1 MRKMQI
7 LRILFFRRF
16 RCFFSVA
23 FLNFLFLEASRIGG
37 ELGSAAVKLV
47 EEATGRSDGA
57 DAGGA
62 AAEPLE
68 SYFCAV
74 GSPSLTIKKIIK
86 TEGYINTLNAHLWSD
101 FKDFGDFKFSNYPPF
116 FEFFFKCLFKVT
128 IFHAEAEP
136 EARRSEVS
144 VIEGPSQ
151 RPSLNRNATIF
162 INDVQNVKSL

>member
-7 LRILFFRRF
+7 LRILFF
-16 RCFFSVA
+16 FSVD
-23 FLNFLFLEASRIGG
+23 FDIFFEASRIGG

-74 GSPSLTIKKIIK
+74 GSPSLTMK
-86 TEGYINTLNAHLWSD
+86 
-101 FKDFGDFKFSNYPPF
+101 
-116 FEFFFKCLFKVT
+116 
-128 IFHAEAEP
+128 
-136 EARRSEVS
+136 R
-144 VIEGPSQ
+144 
-151 RPSLNRNATIF
+151 
-162 INDVQNVKSL
+162 